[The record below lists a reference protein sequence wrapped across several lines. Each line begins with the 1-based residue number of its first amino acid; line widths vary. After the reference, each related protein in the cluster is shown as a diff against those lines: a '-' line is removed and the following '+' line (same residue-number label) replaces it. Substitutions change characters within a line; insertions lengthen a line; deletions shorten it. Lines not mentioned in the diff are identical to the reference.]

1 MPMVPFTIRVTVFI
15 TLSLTQG
22 PDPALETSLIAWG
35 TLPLWLYIENPS
47 STEANCSHPLL
58 SDSRPYPYQLL
69 SLSLSLCMQCSINP
83 TYSSHQMLRSL
94 MNFYESEVKSISRSV
109 MSDSLCPVDCSPP
122 GSSVHGIHQATHQ
135 YPMVGCHSLLQ
146 GIFPTQGLN
155 LDLQHCK
162 RILCHLSHQGE
173 GQ

>member
-58 SDSRPYPYQLL
+58 SDSRPYPY
-69 SLSLSLCMQCSINP
+69 
-83 TYSSHQMLRSL
+83 
-94 MNFYESEVKSISRSV
+94 
-109 MSDSLCPVDCSPP
+109 
-122 GSSVHGIHQATHQ
+122 
-135 YPMVGCHSLLQ
+135 
-146 GIFPTQGLN
+146 
-155 LDLQHCK
+155 
-162 RILCHLSHQGE
+162 
-173 GQ
+173 